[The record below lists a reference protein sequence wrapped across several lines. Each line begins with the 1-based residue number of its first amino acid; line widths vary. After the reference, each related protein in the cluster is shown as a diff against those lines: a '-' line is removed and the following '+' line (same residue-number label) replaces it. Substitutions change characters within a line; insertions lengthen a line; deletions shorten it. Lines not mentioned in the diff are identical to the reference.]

1 VYAQNLVERLPGAAP
16 DLNFRL
22 FLCDAQAPGSMPSQ
36 CLISP
41 LHRVAGRG
49 ATWARADKLWW
60 EIVALPAAAARRRVA
75 LVHYLYWAA
84 PLVATARVV
93 VTVHDVIPLA
103 LGDYHRGPASAAYAR
118 LMAATVRRAD
128 AVITVSEHARRD
140 VRRLLRI
147 PDHRI
152 HVTYEAADARFNPR
166 AEPGESERL
175 RARYGLP
182 ERFVLYLGGAE
193 RRKNLETLVRAWR
206 DVPMDPGEK
215 PAELV
220 IVADFPPPDALYPDI
235 PGLTRR
241 LGLEGRV
248 RVVPRVDEAD
258 KPALYRSA
266 LLFCFPSAYE
276 GFGLPPLE
284 AMACGAPVL
293 ASSATSLPE
302 VTGDAAC
309 LLPAG
314 DVGAWAR
321 AIRALLESVEARAR
335 LRESGLVRA
344 ARFSWDRTAEQTA
357 AVYREVLGR

>member
-1 VYAQNLVERLPGAAP
+1 
-16 DLNFRL
+16 
-22 FLCDAQAPGSMPSQ
+22 
-36 CLISP
+36 
-41 LHRVAGRG
+41 
-49 ATWARADKLWW
+49 
-60 EIVALPAAAARRRVA
+60 
-75 LVHYLYWAA
+75 
-84 PLVATARVV
+84 
-93 VTVHDVIPLA
+93 
-103 LGDYHRGPASAAYAR
+103 
-118 LMAATVRRAD
+118 
-128 AVITVSEHARRD
+128 
-140 VRRLLRI
+140 
-147 PDHRI
+147 
-152 HVTYEAADARFNPR
+152 
-166 AEPGESERL
+166 
-175 RARYGLP
+175 
-182 ERFVLYLGGAE
+182 
-193 RRKNLETLVRAWR
+193 
-206 DVPMDPGEK
+206 
-215 PAELV
+215 
-220 IVADFPPPDALYPDI
+220 DALYPDI